1 MSQAFVGLK
10 EPRPRML
17 ASEKKMRIFFS
28 TRESMQNDILTKQN
42 FLPEKCFFL
51 RVEVSEISKQ
61 YTIFLKRT
69 NMSRFSKNLKSENWI
84 LALIWNLNFTF
95 LGIHTIFE
103 QIPEIIF
110 LRFFSSYRVIRGR
123 ASFNGC
129 DTFTSFRK

>member
-1 MSQAFVGLK
+1 
-10 EPRPRML
+10 ML

-42 FLPEKCFFL
+42 FLPEKVFFL

-84 LALIWNLNFTF
+84 LALIWDLNFTF
-95 LGIHTIFE
+95 MAIHAIFE
-103 QIPEIIF
+103 QIPEID
-110 LRFFSSYRVIRGR
+110 FF
-123 ASFNGC
+123 
-129 DTFTSFRK
+129 